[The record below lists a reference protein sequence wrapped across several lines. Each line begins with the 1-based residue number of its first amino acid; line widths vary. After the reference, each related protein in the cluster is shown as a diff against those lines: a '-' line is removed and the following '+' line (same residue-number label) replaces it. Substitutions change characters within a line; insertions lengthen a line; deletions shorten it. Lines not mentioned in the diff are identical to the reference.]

1 MGRVFRSIFE
11 CVAYQILKN
20 LMDEKALDYEAR
32 RVGLDVTPEEI
43 AVSIVAEM
51 IAMRRAPESDWR
63 SLSKSVFSS
72 ESLRALLK

>member
-1 MGRVFRSIFE
+1 MAIS
-11 CVAYQILKN
+11 
-20 LMDEKALDYEAR
+20 AL
-32 RVGLDVTPEEI
+32 TPEEI

-63 SLSKSVFSS
+63 KLSKSIFTS